1 MSAMWCWRR
10 RAAGTAPA
18 GRATACPPASPSI
31 PGRKACTIST
41 RNPGRNS
48 NFSQN
53 SKAGRKTGL
62 FSCRRTVADCRP
74 ISTGGT
80 MKTALLTAALLI
92 STPLAVL
99 AQEATH
105 PTKLYASSANVQAL
119 VAKAKAEHKTGN
131 TVELVVND
139 EGYPFQLEY
148 RTDTTPPS
156 IHPKHAELIEVIEG
170 SCTLITGGKL

>member
-1 MSAMWCWRR
+1 
-10 RAAGTAPA
+10 
-18 GRATACPPASPSI
+18 
-31 PGRKACTIST
+31 
-41 RNPGRNS
+41 
-48 NFSQN
+48 
-53 SKAGRKTGL
+53 
-62 FSCRRTVADCRP
+62 
-74 ISTGGT
+74 

-170 SCTLITGGKL
+170 SCTLVTGGKMVGLKPAATPGAMTQGGTSIDGGSKQKIAKGDYILVPANTPHQYTEVKGLVMMTLHMPVAGK